1 MEQIKIGF
9 IGTGVMGTGII
20 QHLLTLPNEIH
31 IFNRTKK
38 KADSLIKKGAVWQ
51 DSPTFIAQNCQ
62 VIFTMV
68 GYPKDVEELYLG
80 QDGLLHHALAD
91 TIFIDLTTSTPS
103 LAVKLNQAAEKLG
116 LSLLD
121 APVSGGDVGAK
132 NGTLSIMAGG
142 SEEKFAR
149 VLPLFKTF
157 GQNIVYHGS
166 AGSGQNAKMSNQIVI
181 ASTMIG
187 VCESLTYAKN
197 AGLSL
202 DLVLKS
208 ISTGAAGSWSLSNLA
223 PRMIVDD
230 FEPGFYVKH
239 FIKDLSIAL
248 EEAERMELKLPGLQL
263 AHSLYNEISNAG
275 YDDNGTQALISYY
288 RQG

>member
-1 MEQIKIGF
+1 MEQKKIGF

-20 QHLLTLPNEIH
+20 QHLLALPNEIH

-38 KADSLIKKGAVWQ
+38 KADSLIENGAFWQ
-51 DSPTFIAQNCQ
+51 DSPAHIAQTCQ
-62 VIFTMV
+62 IIFTMV

-80 QDGLLHHALAD
+80 KDGLLQHAQEE

-103 LAVKLNQAAEKLG
+103 LAVKLNQSAEELG
-116 LSLLD
+116 LFILD

-142 SEEKFAR
+142 SEKSFSK

-157 GQNIVYHGS
+157 GENIVYHGS
-166 AGSGQNAKMSNQIVI
+166 AGSGQNTKMSNQIVI

-187 VCESLTYAKN
+187 VCESLTYAKK

-223 PRMIVDD
+223 PRMIDDD
-230 FEPGFYVKH
+230 FAPGFYVKH

-263 AHSLYNEISNAG
+263 AYSLYNELSNSG
-275 YDDNGTQALISYY
+275 YDDNGTQALIAYY
-288 RQG
+288 G